1 MRAFLGIDPSLAGT
15 AVASIVDGQITT
27 ARFSSAPVHGVR
39 DTVRRLNSIE
49 GWVRDQI
56 AGLGPVDLVV
66 GIEGPS
72 YGQARQGGQHARDG
86 LWWRLVTRALAYVD
100 DVIVVTPAQLKKYA
114 VGKGGGASASKD
126 AVILAVARRYPQF
139 TGATNDEADALVI
152 AAMLARLDGHP
163 IETDLPGPCLAALD
177 KLKETNR

>member
-1 MRAFLGIDPSLAGT
+1 MTGYVGIDPSLAGT
-15 AVASIVDGQITT
+15 AVAVIAGGALSTVRLHT
-27 ARFSSAPVHGVR
+27 APVAGVR
-39 DTVRRLNSIE
+39 GTVGRLDLIE
-49 GWVRDQI
+49 RWVRDQLVP
-56 AGLGPVDLVV
+56 LGPDVRI

-86 LWWRLVTRALAYVD
+86 LWWRLVTRALRFAD
-100 DVIVVTPAQLKKYA
+100 DVTVVTPAQLKKYA

-126 AVILAVARRYPQF
+126 AVLLAVARRYPQF

-163 IETDLPGPCLAALD
+163 IDDPMPQACLAALD
-177 KLKETNR
+177 KLKETP

>member
-1 MRAFLGIDPSLAGT
+1 MTAYVGIDPSLAGT
-15 AVASIVDGQITT
+15 AVAVIAGGALSTVRLHTAPVDG
-27 ARFSSAPVHGVR
+27 VR
-39 DTVRRLNSIE
+39 GTVGRLDLIE
-49 GWVRDQI
+49 RWVRDQLLL
-56 AGLGPVDLVV
+56 LGTDVRI

-86 LWWRLVTRALAYVD
+86 LWWRLVTRAL
-100 DVIVVTPAQLKKYA
+100 YA

-126 AVILAVARRYPQF
+126 AVLLAVARRYPQF

-163 IETDLPGPCLAALD
+163 IEADLPGPCLAALD